1 MVERFSNDRKDK
13 SFEGKYY
20 RAPFN
25 PNELRLHSR
34 NIRNY
39 EPIEKMIESMREY
52 GFVKEN
58 PLILALENGIPSIVN
73 GGQRNKAA
81 IIVGLTEV
89 DCMVFYDIDD
99 AIKFATIDN
108 IQRKWTPYQKYK
120 NAIGYYKSLI
130 RKGNNSLRAFN
141 KTKKDLS
148 IERYMLSDYISISK
162 LPNIVKALIKKPDN
176 REKEEKTI
184 IERIDIN
191 NKLKGRI
198 NKLKPEL
205 AGDMGRH
212 LIGIGIND
220 DTMCKIGIELISE
233 KFKDAKIII
242 EAIVT
247 NYLEQT
253 PLQTIRFYKTGSPHK
268 QIQFMKNYEPEKY
281 NEIVKRFVSL
291 NMNAKLY
298 ISALIE
304 EDLKSVKERVSNDED
319 NHIIKIM
326 GRVKTG
332 FSFDEV
338 RKKKW
343 NNTKLPQLIKDFL
356 NEIKFAD
363 GGVYIKYDN
372 YEIGIF
378 KF

>member
-1 MVERFSNDRKDK
+1 MTKRFSNDKKDK

-39 EPIEKMIESMREY
+39 EPIEKIIDSMREF
-52 GFVKEN
+52 GFVKER

-73 GGQRNKAA
+73 GNQRNKAA

-89 DCMVFYDIDD
+89 DCIVFYDIND

-120 NAIGYYKSLI
+120 NAINYYKSLI
-130 RKGNNSLRAFN
+130 HKGYNNLKAFN
-141 KTKKDLS
+141 MTMKDLS
-148 IERYMLSDYISISK
+148 IKKYMLSDYISISK

-176 REKEEKTI
+176 RKKEEKAI

-191 NKLKGRI
+191 NKLKGRV

-205 AGDMGRH
+205 AGYMGKY
-212 LIGIGIND
+212 LVGIGIKVD
-220 DTMCKIGIELISE
+220 VMCKIGIELISE
-233 KFKDAKIII
+233 KLKDAKIII
-242 EAIVT
+242 EAIVE

-253 PLQTIRFYKTGSPHK
+253 PSETIRFYKTGSPHK
-268 QIQFMKNYEPEKY
+268 QIQFTENYEPKKY

-291 NMNAKLY
+291 GMNAKLY

-304 EDLKSVKERVSNDED
+304 EDLKTIRERIPNDGDYIISVKGNV
-319 NHIIKIM
+319 IA
-326 GRVKTG
+326 G

-338 RKKKW
+338 IHKAWNKTRLPKDVKK
-343 NNTKLPQLIKDFL
+343 FL
-356 NEIKFAD
+356 DHIEFVD
-363 GGVYIKYDN
+363 GGIYLKCDN
-372 YEIGIF
+372 YEIRIF